1 MLDHYKGYTW
11 KSYTDLSRKLGK
23 SNYYVCSWLQKYKG
37 KTVYDCIDATINKNN
52 LNTYKSN
59 KDKTVYDCIDA
70 VTKTD
75 TYRGYTWNSYADL
88 SRQLGK
94 GKNYVYKWLNDHK
107 GKTVYDCIDTVIDE
121 NNLNT
126 YRGYT
131 WKSHS
136 DLSRQLSKPNNYVYL
151 WLKNHKGKT
160 VYDCI
165 DAVIDGSYTYY
176 RDYKW
181 KSYVDLSRQ
190 LGKKK
195 GYVCNWLQKYKGKTV
210 YDCIDT
216 VIDENN
222 LNTYRGYTWKSHSD
236 LSRQLNISKQA
247 LSFWLKNHK
256 DKTAYDYID
265 YYLDASSYKDNE
277 YKILYEFLNWGS
289 NINKDDLSNKEYIEK
304 LKNEIKLD
312 MDKIDF
318 MKLIENHVNLPNN
331 IVMAIYHYKEENMP
345 TLLKNALKVQ
355 RWESSQFL
363 KRCIE
368 LKASYGLSLE
378 GLGFSVYYMEH
389 RFDA

>member
-1 MLDHYKGYTW
+1 M
-11 KSYTDLSRKLGK
+11 
-23 SNYYVCSWLQKYKG
+23 
-37 KTVYDCIDATINKNN
+37 
-52 LNTYKSN
+52 
-59 KDKTVYDCIDA
+59 
-70 VTKTD
+70 
-75 TYRGYTWNSYADL
+75 
-88 SRQLGK
+88 
-94 GKNYVYKWLNDHK
+94 
-107 GKTVYDCIDTVIDE
+107 
-121 NNLNT
+121 
-126 YRGYT
+126 
-131 WKSHS
+131 
-136 DLSRQLSKPNNYVYL
+136 
-151 WLKNHKGKT
+151 
-160 VYDCI
+160 YDCI

-181 KSYVDLSRQ
+181 KSYADLSRQ

-195 GYVCNWLQKYKGKTV
+195 GYVYNWLKKHKGKTV
-210 YDCIDT
+210 YDCIDA

-277 YKILYEFLNWGS
+277 YKILYEFLNWES
-289 NINKDDLSNKEYIEK
+289 NINKDDLSNKEYVEK

-345 TLLKNALKVQ
+345 TLLKNALRVQ

-368 LKASYGLSLE
+368 LKASHGLSLE
-378 GLGFSVYYMEH
+378 GLSFTPYYMEH